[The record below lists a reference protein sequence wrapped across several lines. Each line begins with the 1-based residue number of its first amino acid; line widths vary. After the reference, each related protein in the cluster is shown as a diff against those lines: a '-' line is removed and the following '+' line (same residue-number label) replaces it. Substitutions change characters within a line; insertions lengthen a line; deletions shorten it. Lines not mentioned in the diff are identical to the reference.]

1 MGWREKRKQERTRE
15 NKAEVDYKK
24 HITIQEGLKKEDK

>member
-1 MGWREKRKQERTRE
+1 MKGEKEARE

-24 HITIQEGLKKEDK
+24 HITIQEVLKKEAK